1 MAQHRSSN
9 NQRHKIKACFKELWK
24 QNYVC
29 CMQGINQNNLHCET
43 SFESSAF
50 IRNHDYLNR
59 QCRYFARER
68 STQHLHCLR
77 FKPVIFILSHEGGMP
92 VNTHSRL
99 FLGHARAAIN
109 PKCGSPEGKARA
121 GRAGTGGRG
130 GGSAWQSRST
140 AAKHGISTACQSPSY
155 P

>member
-50 IRNHDYLNR
+50 IRNHDYLNSHPKTMQVLCKGEKHAALSLPQIQTSHFYSFPR
-59 QCRYFARER
+59 GWNACEH
-68 STQHLHCLR
+68 TQPPIPGPC
-77 FKPVIFILSHEGGMP
+77 
-92 VNTHSRL
+92 
-99 FLGHARAAIN
+99 
-109 PKCGSPEGKARA
+109 
-121 GRAGTGGRG
+121 
-130 GGSAWQSRST
+130 SRSHKSKVRVPRREGT
-140 AAKHGISTACQSPSY
+140 CWEGRNRGERRRVSLAEP
-155 P
+155 